1 MQPGPEVNEVD
12 APSLMPSPPASPRP
26 GALPRKH
33 ASVTVM
39 LQARRWV
46 LLSVAVLSG
55 LLTGIYLL
63 IFPIPYRSH
72 VVIWA
77 GPEHGDQTRGPERT
91 FAPNL
96 VVTRLQHLATGSAIL
111 DHLVDTFD
119 LGTHYGIAPDQ
130 RFAAE
135 RIRLTL
141 ERSIRAD
148 IIDPNTL
155 RITVSD
161 RDREKAVEMAM
172 AIHAEL
178 LRTADRE
185 VRDRIEQQVAVHED
199 LVKRAERRG
208 QEQADQLI
216 GLIDRTRTWASGPPV
231 NDTLRKHL
239 DLQLTAMVATLAH
252 TNEDLYGS
260 LMVAEAARAGLARDA
275 LPRLTLVR
283 RAELDLVSSPRLSAA
298 ITVLTTSVLVTL
310 LVLVLMVLW
319 HKQGPAWIQDWR
331 AFDRD

>member
-1 MQPGPEVNEVD
+1 MQPGAEVNEVD
-12 APSLMPSPPASPRP
+12 APSFRPSPPTRPRP
-26 GALPRKH
+26 GVIPRKH
-33 ASVTVM
+33 PSVTAM
-39 LQARRWV
+39 LKARRWA
-46 LLSVAVLSG
+46 LFFIALLSG
-55 LLTGIYLL
+55 LLTGIYLI
-63 IFPIPYRSH
+63 IFPVPYRSH
-72 VVIWA
+72 IVIWA
-77 GPEHGDQTRGPERT
+77 GPEHGELTRAPERT

-96 VVTRLQHLATGSAIL
+96 VVTRLQHLALGSAVL

-119 LGTHYGIAPDQ
+119 LGTHYGIAPDR
-130 RFAAE
+130 RFATE
-135 RIRLTL
+135 RTRLPL
-141 ERSIRAD
+141 ERSNRAH

-161 RDREKAVEMAM
+161 RDREMAVAMAM

-178 LRTADRE
+178 LRTTDRE
-185 VRDRIEQQVAVHED
+185 ARDRIEHQVAVHED
-199 LVKRAERRG
+199 LVQRAERRG

-216 GLIDRTRTWASGPPV
+216 GIIDRTRTWASGPPV
-231 NDTLRKHL
+231 NDTLQEHL

-260 LMVAEAARAGLARDA
+260 LMVAEAARAGLSRDA

-283 RAELDLVSSPRLSAA
+283 RAELDLVSSPRLKAV
-298 ITVLTTSVLVTL
+298 ITVLTTSVLLTL

-331 AFDRD
+331 AFDRE